1 MKIKKTFQ
9 GELPENRIVNTYSNS
24 LTDAY
29 SANYLNDKL
38 RNVEVSSTEPTN
50 GKDIWVQMGK
60 NLFDKNSSIISGMR
74 YENSGAMTA
83 YETGFCQE
91 TYISVQPNTSY
102 VFSTEGGDRYR
113 VCEYDKDKNYLTRF
127 IPDTAVVSCVFTT
140 GPSTEFIRVSGTID
154 TLDSLQIE
162 QGEFK
167 TDYEPYMPKKIY
179 VKKDEKYELVYD
191 EENTRKEVYVGPYE
205 PKSGEDVWIRKG
217 KNLFNA
223 NRLSGFINTKYSNGV
238 VTQILADGHTN
249 MTWKCQ
255 AYLNSNYIDNL
266 VDPIRTN
273 DIKRLSFTF
282 TKRSTFNRIC
292 FGVNGASI
300 DTTIF
305 VNVFDLIDDKVYT
318 LSFDVVSITQGSI
331 SWKNIQIELGDE
343 PTQYEDYVN
352 KSVFTKC
359 DEKGY
364 DLFSNEDAVEYYAV
378 GEQRIG
384 TWIDGKPLYR
394 QVLYSTQRVEAGAAY
409 MPNTSI
415 PNINIV
421 TDVDVTVGAF
431 GYASF
436 KNHWSNDGGDMFI
449 STQFDKNS
457 GLYISAD
464 YTGFIGWV
472 LKVEY
477 TKTTD

>member
-60 NLFDKNSSIISGMR
+60 NLFDKNRSIISGMR

-140 GPSTEFIRVSGTID
+140 GPSTKFIRVSGTIS

-191 EENTRKEVYVGPYE
+191 EANTRKEIYVGPTE
-205 PKSGEDVWIRKG
+205 PKSGEEVWVK
-217 KNLFNA
+217 KSNNLFPGWNVG
-223 NRLSGFINTKYSNGV
+223 RHYGSSNGTLTLNTDNSSTDLIPV
-238 VTQILADGHTN
+238 DFTTN
-249 MTWKCQ
+249 NKYTFSNFPT
-255 AYLNSNYIDNL
+255 NSNIYISAFDSKG
-266 VDPIRTN
+266 VYIGRTASGIKSEYTFTPDKLSSSGAGSGDAN
-273 DIKRLSFTF
+273 DIKYIAVTYQGTDVTDNTMLNMGGDVLPYEPHIDKKIYAKNDNGVYEEFYKNNGIVESGSNSKGDWVKFADGTMMCTVEMTVSDQAISYQYGNTALYYGVRTWTFPQPFTEV
-282 TKRSTFNRIC
+282 KSVNCGC
-292 FGVNGASI
+292 FKWGTGASWGS
-300 DTTIF
+300 
-305 VNVFDLIDDKVYT
+305 VNAYNSTEAT
-318 LSFDVVSITQGSI
+318 LM
-331 SWKNIQIELGDE
+331 
-343 PTQYEDYVN
+343 
-352 KSVFTKC
+352 
-359 DEKGY
+359 GY
-364 DLFSNEDAVEYYAV
+364 DMYSRAA
-378 GEQRIG
+378 GSCKI
-384 TWIDGKPLYR
+384 TATATGKW
-394 QVLYSTQRVEAGAAY
+394 
-409 MPNTSI
+409 
-415 PNINIV
+415 
-421 TDVDVTVGAF
+421 
-431 GYASF
+431 
-436 KNHWSNDGGDMFI
+436 K
-449 STQFDKNS
+449 
-457 GLYISAD
+457 
-464 YTGFIGWV
+464 
-472 LKVEY
+472 
-477 TKTTD
+477 